1 MLDLIIPISDADFG
15 ELIEYMKTKCNIVSF
30 RVPHFNKF
38 IITENNI
45 AYHEYCLRPDFNN
58 VGDVLL
64 IEPTDKVFTEYKE
77 NTRGLIA
84 SLEDS
89 IIKTYLSEKYINQ
102 VYGHENEVYFLKFDD
117 TVYELLKS
125 KPNLYKWRCP
135 NYPED
140 ISFWIDDFC
149 LCETISHENMCF
161 FEDDDDEFFQEFYDK
176 VLEKYHIDNS

>member
-1 MLDLIIPISDADFG
+1 MLDLITPISDADFG

-45 AYHEYCLRPDFNN
+45 AYHKYCLRPNFNN

-84 SLEDS
+84 SLEGS
-89 IIKTYLSEKYINQ
+89 IIKNYLSEKYINQ
-102 VYGHENEVYFLKFDD
+102 VHKQISDAAHLGRLPLSLGRGDLMPCPPGLPSACRGC
-117 TVYELLKS
+117 T
-125 KPNLYKWRCP
+125 RCWHP
-135 NYPED
+135 ARLDGNRQE
-140 ISFWIDDFC
+140 WLMLFC
-149 LCETISHENMCF
+149 A
-161 FEDDDDEFFQEFYDK
+161 
-176 VLEKYHIDNS
+176 